1 MKSFAKE
8 FLRDQIANRRDI
20 FLGAFG
26 KHPGWDDHID
36 DIGLETESLVAAKQ
50 ILYVQG
56 IGGQIGPWEK
66 LDGGAQIPF
75 RHVFVWQRGEQ
86 VLVGRMWASSDGKK
100 RTRYPMVVCAHCI
113 GFSVEVVLD
122 TLLAWLEELQ
132 LRAVATRSAD
142 DVRNM
147 IAQFREGLRDWLKTA
162 EQAAATET
170 SSFVA
175 ETFFTE
181 IDFATEEPRLIKSAW
196 QLHESG
202 YAKGK
207 YKERARAAERIRVL
221 ASSASHG
228 RSIQFWRRM
237 IAAEIDAGAPVLLA
251 IPVDQYWMD
260 VIAGEP
266 APSDLFC
273 LRASPRALSLSCD
286 EIADPPGEFQSEAR
300 ALLEHVAN
308 GGQGEFAGH
317 GQPTWMG
324 RLFGR

>member
-8 FLRDQIANRRDI
+8 FLRDEIANGRGI

-36 DIGLETESLVAAKQ
+36 DIGLETESLVTAKQ
-50 ILYVQG
+50 MLYVQG

-75 RHVFVWQRGEQ
+75 RHLFVWQRGDQ

-113 GFSVEVVLD
+113 GISVELVLD

-142 DVRNM
+142 DVRSM
-147 IAQFREGLRDWLKTA
+147 VAQFREGLRDWLNTQTTTSA
-162 EQAAATET
+162 EPA
-170 SSFVA
+170 FDA

-181 IDFATEEPRLIKSAW
+181 IDFATEQQRLIKSAW
-196 QLHESG
+196 ELRACS
-202 YAKGK
+202 YANGK

-221 ASSASHG
+221 ASSVSPA
-228 RSIQFWRRM
+228 RSIQFWRRI
-237 IAAEIDAGAPVLLA
+237 IAAELDPSAPVLLA
-251 IPVDQYWMD
+251 IPIDQYWMD
-260 VIAGEP
+260 MIAGEP
-266 APSDLFC
+266 SSADLFC

-286 EIADPPGEFQSEAR
+286 GIADPSAEFQSETR
-300 ALLEHVAN
+300 ALFEHVAS
-308 GGQGEFAGH
+308 GDQGAFAGRE
-317 GQPTWMG
+317 QSSWMG

>member
-1 MKSFAKE
+1 MKSFVKE
-8 FLRDQIANRRDI
+8 FLRDEIATEREI
-20 FLGAFG
+20 YLGAFG

-75 RHVFVWQRGEQ
+75 RHVFLWQRGEQ

-113 GFSVEVVLD
+113 GIDVELVLD

-142 DVRNM
+142 DVRTM
-147 IAQFREGLRDWLKTA
+147 IAQFRDGLRDWVKTA
-162 EQAAATET
+162 SQPTAPEP
-170 SSFVA
+170 SFDA
-175 ETFFTE
+175 ESFFAE
-181 IDFATEEPRLIKSAW
+181 IDFPTEESRLIKTAC
-196 QLHESG
+196 QLHEST
-202 YAKGK
+202 YANGK
-207 YKERARAAERIRVL
+207 YKERARPAERMRVL
-221 ASSASHG
+221 ASSISTA
-228 RSIQFWRRM
+228 RSLQFWRRM
-237 IAAEIDAGAPVLLA
+237 IAAELDPAAPVLLA
-251 IPVDQYWMD
+251 HPVDQYWMD

-266 APSDLFC
+266 ASDDIFC
-273 LRASPRALSLSCD
+273 LRASPRALSLTCD
-286 EIADPPGEFQSEAR
+286 GVAEPDAKLQSEAR
-300 ALLEHVAN
+300 ALLEHVAH
-308 GGQGEFAGH
+308 GGQGEFAGR
-317 GQPTWMG
+317 GSSTWMG

>member
-8 FLRDQIANRRDI
+8 FLRDPIANEREI

-75 RHVFVWQRGEQ
+75 RHVFVWQRDTQ
-86 VLVGRMWASSDGKK
+86 LLVGRMWASADGKK
-100 RTRYPMVVCAHCI
+100 RTRYPMVVCAHCVGI
-113 GFSVEVVLD
+113 GVDLVLD

-132 LRAVATRSAD
+132 LRAVETKSAE
-142 DVRNM
+142 DVRAM
-147 IAQFREGLRDWLKTA
+147 VAQFRDGLREWLKTIDQTPPEHSFDA
-162 EQAAATET
+162 EA
-170 SSFVA
+170 
-175 ETFFTE
+175 FFTE
-181 IDFATEEPRLIKSAW
+181 IDFASEEQRLIKTVW
-196 QLHESG
+196 QFHESA
-202 YAKGK
+202 YANGK

-221 ASSASHG
+221 ASSLSPA
-228 RSIQFWRRM
+228 RSIQFWRRV
-237 IAAEIDAGAPVLLA
+237 IGAHFDPAAPLLLS
-251 IPVDQYWMD
+251 IPLDQYWMD

-266 APSDLFC
+266 APADLFC
-273 LRASPRALSLSCD
+273 LRASPRALSFTCD
-286 EIADPPGEFQSEAR
+286 DSPEPPAEFHTEAR
-300 ALLEHVAN
+300 ALFEHVAS
-308 GGQGEFAGH
+308 GAHGAFAGRDNSS
-317 GQPTWMG
+317 WME